1 MSPVWLRGLL
11 APVLVALLAGFAAAI
26 SGVTA
31 ALAVIGVGALAII
44 GWHVWQL
51 DQLSRWASGP
61 IDASVPEGRGAW
73 AIAYAALY
81 HRVRLRSARQRDLRL
96 ALDRFVNGARALPE
110 GVVVLDVNDRIQ
122 WANPRAE
129 AHLGLD
135 LKHDHGAPIV
145 NLVRH
150 PVFVQYLAVGD
161 FSEPVI
167 IQSTRE
173 GALTLSLQVVPFG
186 VEERLLMSRDIT
198 RLEAVARVRRDF
210 IANVSHELKTP
221 LTVLAGF
228 IETLTD
234 VDMDERQRRR
244 CLSLMQ
250 EQSTSMQRLV
260 EDLLTLSALES
271 EQSPPNETRFAVV
284 PLLLAASSDA
294 KALSGGHHDIALNI
308 RDAATLRGNP
318 EELASAFGNL
328 VSNAVRYTPKGGRIA
343 LDWRITEQ
351 GGEFTVA
358 DSGIGIAPEHLPR
371 LTERFYRV
379 DRSRSRVTG
388 GTGLG
393 LAIVKHVLIRHQGEL
408 LVDSEVGQGSR
419 FTARLPLNRVS
430 GVTETGEHPMSD
442 AGAGHDAAESQPR
455 SGSFS

>member
-1 MSPVWLRGLL
+1 MAL
-11 APVLVALLAGFAAAI
+11 ALAVGVVEGVA
-26 SGVTA
+26 A
-31 ALAVIGVGALAII
+31 ALAVTAVGALAII
-44 GWHVWQL
+44 AWNL
-51 DQLSRWASGP
+51 LQLSALARWASGP
-61 IDASVPEGRGAW
+61 VEVPVPEGRGTW
-73 AIAYAALY
+73 ALAYAALY

-96 ALDRFVNGARALPE
+96 ALDRFVSGAKALPE
-110 GVVVLDVNDRIQ
+110 GVVVLDADDRIE

-135 LKHDHGAPIV
+135 LKHDSDAPIV

-150 PVFVQYLAVGD
+150 PAFVHYLAVGD

-173 GALTLSLQVVPFG
+173 SALTLSLQIVPFG
-186 VEERLLMSRDIT
+186 VEEKLLMSRDIT

-234 VDMDERQRRR
+234 VEMDERQRQR
-244 CLSLMQ
+244 CLALMR
-250 EQSTSMQRLV
+250 EQANSMQRLV

-271 EQSPPNETRFAVV
+271 EQLVNEGEFAVV
-284 PLLLAASSDA
+284 PLLLAVSSDA
-294 KALSGGHHDIALNI
+294 KALSGGRHEVTLTI
-308 RDAATLRGNP
+308 RDAATLLGSR

-328 VSNAVRYTPKGGRIA
+328 VSNAVRYTPEGGRIS
-343 LDWRITEQ
+343 LEWRVTDG

-358 DSGIGIAPEHLPR
+358 DSGIGIAPEHVPR

-379 DRSRSRVTG
+379 DRSRSRATG

-393 LAIVKHVLIRHQGEL
+393 LAIVKHVLIRHQAEL
-408 LVDSEVGQGSR
+408 MVASEEGRGSS
-419 FTARLPLNRVS
+419 FTVLLPPHRVRI
-430 GVTETGEHPMSD
+430 VAD
-442 AGAGHDAAESQPR
+442 DAAADTATEGLR
-455 SGSFS
+455 HGA

>member
-1 MSPVWLRGLL
+1 LTV
-11 APVLVALLAGFAAAI
+11 VV
-26 SGVTA
+26 
-31 ALAVIGVGALAII
+31 VGALAII
-44 GWHVWQL
+44 IWHLLQL
-51 DQLSRWASGP
+51 DALARWASGP
-61 IDASVPEGRGAW
+61 IEVPVPEGRGTW
-73 AIAYAALY
+73 ALAYAALY

-96 ALDRFVNGARALPE
+96 ALDRFVSGARALPE
-110 GVVVLDVNDRIQ
+110 GVVVLDANDRIE

-135 LKHDHGAPIV
+135 LKHDGGAPIV

-150 PVFVQYLAVGD
+150 PAFVQYLAVGD
-161 FSEPVI
+161 FSEPVV

-173 GALTLSLQVVPFG
+173 SALTLSVQIVPFG
-186 VEERLLMSRDIT
+186 VEEKLLMSRDIT

-234 VDMDERQRRR
+234 VEMDERQRKR
-244 CLSLMQ
+244 CLALMR
-250 EQSTSMQRLV
+250 EQANSMQRLV

-271 EQSPPNETRFAVV
+271 EQLVNEGEFAVV
-284 PLLLAASSDA
+284 PLLLAVSSDA
-294 KALSGGHHDIALNI
+294 KALSGGRHEITLTI
-308 RDAATLRGNP
+308 RDAATLLGGR

-328 VSNAVRYTPKGGRIA
+328 VSNAVRYTPEGGRIA
-343 LDWRITEQ
+343 LEWRVTGD

-358 DSGIGIAPEHLPR
+358 DSGIGIASEHVPR

-379 DRSRSRVTG
+379 DRSRSRATG

-408 LVDSEVGQGSR
+408 IIDSEAGRGSR
-419 FTARLPLNRVS
+419 FTVRLPLHRTRIVPD
-430 GVTETGEHPMSD
+430 GATADTGPD
-442 AGAGHDAAESQPR
+442 GAPVDTNASEPR
-455 SGSFS
+455 STTS

>member
-1 MSPVWLRGLL
+1 MNLIWLRGLA
-11 APVLVALLAGFAAAI
+11 APAMVMVL
-26 SGVTA
+26 
-31 ALAVIGVGALAII
+31 ALAVGLIDGVAAALTVVAVGSLAII
-44 GWHVWQL
+44 VWHLLQL
-51 DQLSRWASGP
+51 DALARWASGP
-61 IDASVPEGRGAW
+61 IEVPVPEGRGTW
-73 AIAYAALY
+73 ALAYAALY

-96 ALDRFVNGARALPE
+96 ALDRFVSGARALPE
-110 GVVVLDVNDRIQ
+110 GVVVLDADDRIE

-135 LKHDHGAPIV
+135 LKHDSFAPIV

-150 PVFVQYLAVGD
+150 PAFVQYLAVGD

-167 IQSTRE
+167 IQSSRE
-173 GALTLSLQVVPFG
+173 SALTLSLQIVPFG
-186 VEERLLMSRDIT
+186 VEEKLLMSRDIT

-234 VDMDERQRRR
+234 VEMDERQRQR
-244 CLSLMQ
+244 CLALMR
-250 EQSTSMQRLV
+250 EQANSMQRLV

-271 EQSPPNETRFAVV
+271 EQLVNEGEFAVV
-284 PLLLAASSDA
+284 PLLLAVSSDA
-294 KALSGGHHDIALNI
+294 KALSGGRHEITLTI
-308 RDAATLRGNP
+308 RDAATLLGSR

-328 VSNAVRYTPKGGRIA
+328 VSNAVRYTPEGGRIS
-343 LDWRITEQ
+343 LEWRVTDA

-358 DSGIGIAPEHLPR
+358 DSGIGVASEHVPR

-379 DRSRSRVTG
+379 DRSRSRASG

-408 LVDSEVGQGSR
+408 IIASEEGRGSS
-419 FTARLPLNRVS
+419 FTVLLPLHRVRIVAD
-430 GVTETGEHPMSD
+430 GATAD
-442 AGAGHDAAESQPR
+442 AVGLQHGA
-455 SGSFS
+455 

>member
-1 MSPVWLRGLL
+1 VNPIWLRGLVAPAFVMAL
-11 APVLVALLAGFAAAI
+11 ALAVGVTE
-26 SGVTA
+26 GVTA
-31 ALAVIGVGALAII
+31 ALAVAAVGALAII
-44 GWHVWQL
+44 GWHLLQL
-51 DQLSRWASGP
+51 DALARWASGP
-61 IDASVPEGRGAW
+61 IEVPVPEGRGTW
-73 AIAYAALY
+73 ALAYAALY

-96 ALDRFVNGARALPE
+96 ALDRFVSGARALPE
-110 GVVVLDVNDRIQ
+110 GVVVLDANDRIE

-135 LKHDHGAPIV
+135 LKHDGGAPIV

-150 PVFVQYLAVGD
+150 PAFVQYLVVGD
-161 FSEPVI
+161 FSEPVV

-173 GALTLSLQVVPFG
+173 SALTLSLQIIPFG
-186 VEERLLMSRDIT
+186 VEEKLLMSRDIT

-234 VDMDERQRRR
+234 VEMDGRQRQR
-244 CLSLMQ
+244 CLALMR
-250 EQSTSMQRLV
+250 EQANSMQRLV

-271 EQSPPNETRFAVV
+271 EQLVNEGEFAVV
-284 PLLLAASSDA
+284 PLVLAVSSDA
-294 KALSGGHHDIALNI
+294 KALSGGRHEVTLTI
-308 RDAATLRGNP
+308 RDAATLLGSR

-328 VSNAVRYTPKGGRIA
+328 VSNAVRYTPEGGRIA
-343 LDWRITEQ
+343 LEWRVTED

-358 DSGIGIAPEHLPR
+358 DSGIGIASEHVPR

-379 DRSRSRVTG
+379 DRSRSRATG

-408 LVDSEVGQGSR
+408 IIDSEAGKGSR
-419 FTARLPLNRVS
+419 FTVRLPLDRVRI
-430 GVTETGEHPMSD
+430 VAD
-442 AGAGHDAAESQPR
+442 GATADSVRPDGAPADFNASEPR
-455 SGSFS
+455 STTS